1 MLPWHFV
8 LRAMRTQ
15 SPIGR
20 VPRLG
25 PGWLTFKGG
34 GLVSSTEA
42 SGRPSRSCLLPPPR
56 SPALSPGASRAGD
69 GYYLAVGGAAAQH
82 NWSHIRTVLQDRKF
96 RCQLIDSSEDL
107 GLISVQGPAR

>member
-8 LRAMRTQ
+8 LQAMRTQ
-15 SPIGR
+15 SPFGR
-20 VPRLG
+20 VPRFG
-25 PGWLTFKGG
+25 PGRLTFKGG

-42 SGRPSRSCLLPPPR
+42 LGCPSRSRLLPPPR
-56 SPALSPGASRAGD
+56 SPALSPRASPAGD
-69 GYYLAVGGAAAQH
+69 GYYLAVSGAAAQH

-107 GLISVQGPAR
+107 GLVSVQGPAR